1 MKKIV
6 CHINSMGKG
15 GAERVMSNLIN
26 MFVNDGIEIVL
37 ATEWTAPDEYAVS
50 EKVKRVHVGLEKE
63 EDNKSRIQK
72 LIIRYQRLRKCIRQE
87 KPDVVLAFSK
97 NANYRAILASLG
109 MGIPVVVSE
118 RSDPNFQYKGMVARL
133 KGELIYRL
141 ASGNVFQTEYAR
153 DFFSRAI
160 VNKSTVIMNPLNA
173 KYLTSEQADQRTK
186 DIVTVGRLSRVKNQK
201 MMIEAI
207 NQIKERYP
215 EYTLKIYGTDIGE
228 GTEESL
234 NVLIE
239 QYELQD
245 KVKLMGNSDTLEKD
259 IVNAAMFLLTSDYEG
274 MPNALMEAMAMGIP
288 CIATDCPCG
297 GSKYLLTRDNAGIL
311 VGMNDYAGLAEQMV
325 YIIEHETDA
334 LEMGKRAQYVKEEM
348 HPDKIYQQ
356 WKIYLEGM
364 LH

>member
-1 MKKIV
+1 
-6 CHINSMGKG
+6 
-15 GAERVMSNLIN
+15 
-26 MFVNDGIEIVL
+26 
-37 ATEWTAPDEYAVS
+37 
-50 EKVKRVHVGLEKE
+50 
-63 EDNKSRIQK
+63 
-72 LIIRYQRLRKCIRQE
+72 
-87 KPDVVLAFSK
+87 
-97 NANYRAILASLG
+97 
-109 MGIPVVVSE
+109 
-118 RSDPNFQYKGMVARL
+118 
-133 KGELIYRL
+133 
-141 ASGNVFQTEYAR
+141 
-153 DFFSRAI
+153 
-160 VNKSTVIMNPLNA
+160 MNPLNA